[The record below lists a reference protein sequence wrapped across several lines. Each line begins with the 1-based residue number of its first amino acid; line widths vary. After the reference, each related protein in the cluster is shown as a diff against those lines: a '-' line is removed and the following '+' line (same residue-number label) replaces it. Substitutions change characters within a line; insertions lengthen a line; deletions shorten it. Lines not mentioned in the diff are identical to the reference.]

1 MYQCLLKVQKYLNM
15 CAGTVR
21 RKLCLLEYV
30 FDQCNAQKIC
40 NETMRIRLDLFFLVS
55 YYFKTQEMCIRTVE
69 KNPWDLGYFSDCLKI
84 PEIYVIASIR
94 RLLFGENC
102 Y

>member
-1 MYQCLLKVQKYLNM
+1 MLAEGSKVSQ
-15 CAGTVR
+15 
-21 RKLCLLEYV
+21 YV
-30 FDQCNAQKIC
+30 CWNSAQEAMLTRICFDQCNAQKIC
-40 NETMRIRLDLFFLVS
+40 NEAMRIRLDLFFLVS

-84 PEIYVIASIR
+84 PEIYVMASIR